1 MSKRLITVVLC
12 GLLALSASG
21 LAAGTEGNKATE
33 PQIAAEQKLAE
44 QEEAKEITLQVTITG
59 HEEGRIYKVTDEYGK
74 VLRADL
80 GKHGG
85 RMLNRHPFLLT
96 AYVGKDEKGELLK
109 LKKVQYSDPA
119 TLIEKPA
126 AEAEPMATEET
137 GKLEQERD
145 AAYGHDLSQSHRK
158 DFYQYN
164 QSNVD
169 DGDLKNYKQVDVKNI
184 TAESAGTK
192 ISFVGSAVRT
202 LKQNECMLFWGGP
215 VKGGHVDVLMNGAYV
230 PLGQRSL
237 VYGTVQ
243 EDGKVLLERL
253 DSVAQAVNK

>member
-1 MSKRLITVVLC
+1 MSKSLITAALC

-21 LAAGTEGNKATE
+21 LAAAPEENKAAE

-44 QEEAKEITLQVTITG
+44 QKAPEEITLQVTITG
-59 HEEGRIYKVTDEYGK
+59 HEQGRIYKVTDEEGK

-96 AYVGKDEKGELLK
+96 AEVGEDEKGELLK
-109 LKKVQYSDPA
+109 LKKVQYSDP
-119 TLIEKPA
+119 TVMIEKPA
-126 AEAEPMATEET
+126 AGAEPVVTEET

-164 QSNVD
+164 QSNID

-192 ISFVGSAVRT
+192 IAFVGSAVRT

-243 EDGKVLLERL
+243 ADGKVLLERL
-253 DSVAQAVNK
+253 DSVARAADK

>member
-1 MSKRLITVVLC
+1 MSKRLITAALC

-21 LAAGTEGNKATE
+21 LAAGTEENKAAE
-33 PQIAAEQKLAE
+33 PQLAAEQQLAE
-44 QEEAKEITLQVTITG
+44 QAAAKEITLRVAITG
-59 HEEGRIYKVTDEYGK
+59 HESGRIYKVTDEDGK

-96 AYVGKDEKGELLK
+96 AEVGEDEKGELLK
-109 LKKVQYSDPA
+109 LKKVQYADPA
-119 TLIEKPA
+119 VVIAKPA
-126 AEAEPMATEET
+126 VEAEPVATEET

-145 AAYGHDLSQSHRK
+145 AAYDHDLSQSHRK

-164 QSNVD
+164 QSNID

-192 ISFVGSAVRT
+192 IAFVGSAVRT
-202 LKQNECMLFWGGP
+202 LKKGESMLFWGGP
-215 VKGGHVDVLMNGAYV
+215 VKGGHVEVLMNEAYV

-237 VYGTVQ
+237 IYGTVQ

-253 DSVAQAVNK
+253 DSVAQAASR